1 MSPQRPAVVTG
12 AVWLSVGVIAAAGLT
27 ALMTLVFKDELVDAW
42 AADRT
47 DAGAV
52 EPPAFVPVAIT
63 MFVVVA
69 LLAVVLISFFG
80 KGYNWARVVLSAV
93 VVLVGVATLAILR
106 TNPPALFLAVAIVSL
121 LVDVAAV
128 GALWHPETLAFC
140 RRTPADPSAGS
151 SAGPAA
157 GSSADAS
164 AR

>member
-1 MSPQRPAVVTG
+1 MSPQRPAMVTG
-12 AVWLSVGVIAAAGLT
+12 AIWLAVGVIATAGLT
-27 ALMTLVFKDELVDAW
+27 ALMTVVFKDDVVDAW
-42 AADRT
+42 AADRS

-93 VVLVGVATLAILR
+93 VVLVGIATLAIVR

-121 LVDVAAV
+121 VVDLAAA
-128 GALWHPETLAFC
+128 GALWHPESRAYC
-140 RRTPADPSAGS
+140 RQAPAD
-151 SAGPAA
+151 
-157 GSSADAS
+157 SSADAS